1 MLTAAKN
8 PRWYVVYCKAR
19 EDARALQNLER
30 QGFTCYFPTLS
41 VEKVRRGRRLRVEEA
56 LFPRYLFI
64 KLDEVG
70 DNWAP
75 IRSTRGVLQLVR
87 FHDYPVPLGDEIVE
101 GIRERVAAE
110 RPSVPYLTPG
120 EGVCITDGPFAH
132 LEAIFLAEDGKER
145 VVLLMNILQREQ
157 TLSFPMTSVRKAR
170 VAV

>member
-1 MLTAAKN
+1 VLTAAKH

-30 QGFTCYFPTLS
+30 QGFRCYFPTLS
-41 VEKVRRGRRLRVEEA
+41 VERLRQGRRVRVQEA

-64 KLDEVG
+64 QLDEVG
-70 DNWAP
+70 QNWAP

-87 FHDYPVPLGDEIVE
+87 FHEDPVPIGEEIIAR
-101 GIRERVAAE
+101 IRERLTAE

-120 EGVCITDGPFAH
+120 EHVRITEGAFAH
-132 LEAIFLAEDGKER
+132 LEAIFLAQDGKER

-157 TLSFPMTSVRKAR
+157 TLSFPLTSVRKAR
-170 VAV
+170 MAV